1 MHYSRVPAFYW
12 RDRLEK
18 FAAAGLNA
26 VQTYVPWNFHE
37 TDQGIVDFEG
47 DKDIVKFIQTAQDVG
62 LLVILRAGPY
72 ICAEWDMGGLPA
84 WLLTNRSMVLRSSD
98 PTYLMYV
105 DLWFSVLLPKMKP
118 LLYENGGPI
127 ITVQVEN
134 EYGSYYTCDKDYLS
148 HLHATFRKYLGGTVV
163 LFTTDGDS
171 PAYLKCGADPNLFY
185 ATVDF
190 GITADPSMNFEA
202 QRTVEPH
209 GPLVNSEF
217 YTGWLDHW
225 GEAHS
230 RRDTQKVAE
239 SLDAILK
246 LNASVNMYM
255 FIGGT
260 NFGFW
265 NGANGGSSSSYQPQ
279 PTSYDYDAPL
289 TEAGDPWDKFMA
301 IRDVIK
307 KYHQVPDN
315 IPPAT
320 IKTAYGQIQA
330 DQYNT
335 LSNSPNLIVR
345 SDGGDDPICMEVL
358 TQAYGFINYTKVFQ
372 PTPGKTSGKL
382 AIYGLRDRAVIYI
395 GDENQGILER
405 SQGKDVDLSLD
416 VTLPNDVPASG
427 VRLSIIVEN
436 MGRINYG
443 SLLNDSKGILGTVT
457 LDGVPLTK
465 DWLSQAIPLNNTEFY
480 PLFLP
485 IDKTKT
491 SMLPNSTAFY
501 RFSFTIDGAA
511 NDTYLDVNNWTK
523 GIAIVNNFNIGR
535 YWPARG
541 PQKTLY
547 VPASVLKSNA
557 TNEIVLFEIDS
568 APCSADFS
576 KCTITLTTTPDIG

>member
-1 MHYSRVPAFYW
+1 M
-12 RDRLEK
+12 
-18 FAAAGLNA
+18 AAAGLNA

-37 TDQGIVDFEG
+37 TDQGIENFDG

-72 ICAEWDMGGLPA
+72 ICAEWDMGGLPS
-84 WLLTNRSMVLRSSD
+84 WLLTNKSMVLRSSD

-105 DLWFSVLLPKMKP
+105 DLWFSVLLPMMKP

-127 ITVQVEN
+127 IMVQVEN
-134 EYGSYYTCDKDYLS
+134 EYGSYYTCDMDYLS
-148 HLHATFRKYLGGTVV
+148 HLHGTFRKYLGNDVV

-171 PAYLKCGADPNLFY
+171 SGYLKCGTNTSLFY

-190 GITADPSMNFEA
+190 GITSDPMKNFQS
-202 QRTVEPH
+202 QREVEPH

-225 GEAHS
+225 GEPHS
-230 RRDTQKVAE
+230 RRDTKQVAA

-246 LNASVNMYM
+246 LNANVNMYM

-265 NGANGGSSSSYQPQ
+265 NGANGGSSSYLPQ

-289 TEAGDPWDKFMA
+289 TEAGDPWDKYMA

-307 KYHQVPDN
+307 KYNHIPDHV
-315 IPPAT
+315 PPAT
-320 IKTAYGQIQA
+320 PKTAYGEIQA

-335 LSNSPNLIVR
+335 LSNSPNLIAR
-345 SDGGDDPICMEVL
+345 SDGGDNPICMEVL
-358 TQAYGFINYTKVFQ
+358 TQGYGFINYTKAFQ
-372 PTPGKTSGKL
+372 PTAGKNGGKL
-382 AIYGLRDRAVIYI
+382 MISGLRDRAVIYI
-395 GDENQGILER
+395 DENKQGILER
-405 SQGKDVDLSLD
+405 TQGKDVDLSINVSFPNGGSSS
-416 VTLPNDVPASG
+416 VT
-427 VRLSIIVEN
+427 LSIIVEN

-443 SLLNDSKGILGTVT
+443 SLLNDSKGILGTVS
-457 LDGVPLTK
+457 LDGAPLTGN
-465 DWLSQAIPLNNTEFY
+465 WLSQAIPLNDTEFY

-485 IDKTKT
+485 IDKSKTKT
-491 SMLPNSTAFY
+491 LPDSTAFY
-501 RFSFTIDGAA
+501 HFSFLINGTA
-511 NDTYLDVNNWTK
+511 NDTYLGVDNWTK

-547 VPASVLKSNA
+547 VPANVLKSNSS
-557 TNEIVLFEIDS
+557 NEIVLFEIDS
-568 APCSADFS
+568 APCSSDFN
-576 KCTITLTTTPDIG
+576 KCVVTLTTKPNIG